1 MKNIIPAFFA
11 SLIMLSLMSVSTS
24 ALAIKKCKDDQ
35 GNWHYGD
42 IAVDQ
47 CSTAKVTT
55 LNERGFIESEL
66 DVPKTAEEI
75 QQEQDIIAKEQAE
88 KLRLE
93 ELEKERNRV
102 LSIYETED
110 DIDRQRDNQINSV
123 QSNIDVHM
131 AYIKSL
137 DKRIARQ
144 ETSLTEVKNKAIQER
159 INQDIAGAKVRKAES
174 IKNLEALK
182 AQKTEIMERFEHE
195 KKVYL
200 DLKNQ

>member
-1 MKNIIPAFFA
+1 MNKTIFAFSA
-11 SLIMLSLMSVSTS
+11 TLIGLSFLAVSTS
-24 ALAIKKCKDDQ
+24 AFAIKKCKDDQ

-42 IAVDQ
+42 IAVEQ
-47 CSTAKVTT
+47 CSNAKVTT
-55 LNERGFIESEL
+55 LDERGFIESEL

-75 QQEQDIIAKEQAE
+75 QLEQDAIAKEEAE
-88 KLRLE
+88 KKRLE

-131 AYIKSL
+131 AYIKNL
-137 DKRIARQ
+137 DKRVARYQ
-144 ETSLTEVKNKAIQER
+144 TNLAETKNKVLQDKIAQE
-159 INQDIAGAKVRKAES
+159 IIGAKERKAES
-174 IKNLEALK
+174 IENLAALK
-182 AQKTEIMERFEHE
+182 SQKTEIMERFEYE

-200 DLKNQ
+200 ELKNQ